1 MTHVVSA
8 QIPKRV
14 AFRYHGGK
22 FKLRHWIISHFPEHR
37 VYVEPFAGAASVLLA
52 KPRCYAEVL
61 NDLDGQIVNVFK
73 VMRDNGD
80 ELRRV
85 LELTPFAR
93 DEFNESAL
101 PSSYPLEQARRTIVR
116 AFMGFGSNGIHKDTG
131 FRANSNKSGTTP
143 AHDWAN
149 YPACLDA
156 IVSRLQGVV
165 IENRRAI
172 DCMRQHDSN
181 ATLHYVDPPYV
192 LSSRTDSNHDY
203 QFEMTDDDHRELL
216 NELRG
221 LRGMVV
227 LSGYQ
232 NDIYA
237 EMLPNWTLIEKSA
250 HADGARDRVEC
261 LWLSPNIKE
270 NQKTLL

>member
-8 QIPKRV
+8 QIPNRV

-22 FKLRHWIISHFPEHR
+22 FKLRHWIISHFPAHR

-80 ELRRV
+80 DLRRV

-101 PSSYPLEQARRTIVR
+101 PSSDPLEQARRTIIR
-116 AFMGFGSNGIHKDTG
+116 AFMGFGSNGIHQGTG

-172 DCMRQHDSN
+172 DCMRHHDSPV
-181 ATLHYVDPPYV
+181 TLHYVDPPYV

-203 QFEMTDDDHRELL
+203 QFEMTDDDHRYLL
-216 NELRG
+216 SELRG

-237 EMLPNWTLIEKSA
+237 EMLPNWTLIKKSA
-250 HADGARDRVEC
+250 HADGARDRVEH